1 MDSVLRFGGGVYGSA
16 LFVAVDGDGFQVE
29 LNALT
34 GAWEIHFVFV
44 LHASVCKV
52 AAATDDLAPGEE
64 LIHDSGANSGGA
76 FVRKDESVALFD
88 TQSAIPGLSLNS
100 GQFKLPVLYYPLF
113 HNFVSFD
120 RISGAAAEPLL
131 FPYESNQTNYQNTKA
146 EYDCERKDNQKHHQK
161 DPYCFVWY
169 SAYSVP

>member
-29 LNALT
+29 LDALT

-44 LHASVCKV
+44 LHTSVCKI

-76 FVRKDESVALFD
+76 FVRKDEAVALFD
-88 TQSAIPGLSLNS
+88 TQSAVLGFSLGG
-100 GQFKLPVLYYPLF
+100 GQFKLPVLYDPFF
-113 HNFVSFD
+113 HD
-120 RISGAAAEPLL
+120 LDLLL
-131 FPYESNQTNYQNTKA
+131 FCGNFRITRIL
-146 EYDCERKDNQKHHQK
+146 CE
-161 DPYCFVWY
+161 V
-169 SAYSVP
+169 

>member
-29 LNALT
+29 LDALT

-44 LHASVCKV
+44 LHTSVCKI

-76 FVRKDESVALFD
+76 FVRKDEAVALFD
-88 TQSAIPGLSLNS
+88 TQSAVLGFILRKFPYYSNSVRSVNSVGRLKMSFFKNS
-100 GQFKLPVLYYPLF
+100 G
-113 HNFVSFD
+113 
-120 RISGAAAEPLL
+120 
-131 FPYESNQTNYQNTKA
+131 
-146 EYDCERKDNQKHHQK
+146 
-161 DPYCFVWY
+161 
-169 SAYSVP
+169 